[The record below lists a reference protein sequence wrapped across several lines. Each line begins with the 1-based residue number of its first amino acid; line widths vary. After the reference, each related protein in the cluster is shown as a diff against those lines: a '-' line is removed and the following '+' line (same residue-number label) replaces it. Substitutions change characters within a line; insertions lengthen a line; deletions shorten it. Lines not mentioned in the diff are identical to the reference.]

1 VSEQPEQRTDQCQRS
16 VWFTPGRAQRGGV
29 NHLGHWLSGYLDGE
43 LPPTTAG
50 LVAEHLGFCPTC
62 RAAAAEHSRVKVDLR
77 DLGGP
82 LPSAGLL
89 DSLMQLP
96 GSDGPAR
103 PPSFA
108 GFATAPVGPTRRK
121 RPAAVPLVVAGVA
134 GVAALTMASAV
145 FTGAAPQ
152 RVHHTARPPLTGGR
166 VRSAP
171 DVVNIAHSVPRTTPT
186 PAAARPP
193 EGPFPIGLP
202 GAAAVEL
209 VRGPG

>member
-1 VSEQPEQRTDQCQRS
+1 
-16 VWFTPGRAQRGGV
+16 V

-50 LVAEHLGFCPTC
+50 LVAEHLEICPTC
-62 RAAAAEHSRVKVDLR
+62 RAAAGEHSRMKGDLR

-96 GSDGPAR
+96 GSGPVR
-103 PPSFA
+103 PASFA
-108 GFATAPVGPTRRK
+108 GFATAPIGPTRRK
-121 RPAAVPLVVAGVA
+121 RPAAVPLVAAGVA

-166 VRSAP
+166 VRTAP
-171 DVVNIAHSVPRTTPT
+171 DVATIAHSVPRTTPS
-186 PAAARPP
+186 PAAVRGPD
-193 EGPFPIGLP
+193 GPFPVGLP
-202 GAAAVEL
+202 VSASVEL